1 MVSYRVKSDL
11 TVVDATHEI
20 SGRVVVDQRVPADE
34 VVIVSDKSMTYIE
47 ISDMTKHFLDSHR
60 NPVKPYSVKI
70 EKVKF
75 SGPATIVFW
84 ADGSKTVVKCQEGD
98 TFDPEKGLALCFMK
112 KVLGNKSGTFN
123 KVLKMYG
130 KEESYDNT

>member
-1 MVSYRVKSDL
+1 MISYVVKSDL
-11 TVVDATHEI
+11 TIDEDFTR
-20 SGRVVVDQRVPADE
+20 RVVIDRSVLSDE
-34 VVIVSDKSMTYIE
+34 VVIASDNDKPIGREELTAIARHVRSY
-47 ISDMTKHFLDSHR
+47 HR
-60 NPVKPYSVKI
+60 NLAKPCSVEIK
-70 EKVKF
+70 KVKF

-112 KVLGNKSGTFN
+112 KVLGNKSGAFN

-130 KEESYDNT
+130 KEEEDEH

>member
-1 MVSYRVKSDL
+1 MLSYIVKSDL
-11 TVVDATHEI
+11 TVVCVD
-20 SGRVVVDQRVPADE
+20 RVASRVAIDRSVQADE
-34 VVIVSDKSMTYIE
+34 VLIASDKPMLHEELTNMAKRVR
-47 ISDMTKHFLDSHR
+47 DNRR
-60 NPVKPYSVKI
+60 NPVMPYSVEI

-84 ADGSKTVVKCQEGD
+84 ADGSKTVVKCHEGD

-123 KVLKMYG
+123 KVLKMCV
-130 KEESYDNT
+130 KEEKDDNA

>member
-1 MVSYRVKSDL
+1 MITYIVKSDL
-11 TVVDATHEI
+11 TVDENSPIHSRRISVDRSALT
-20 SGRVVVDQRVPADE
+20 DE
-34 VVIVSDKSMTYIE
+34 VVIVSDEPMTNE
-47 ISDMTKHFLDSHR
+47 ELTGMAVSVRANRR
-60 NPVKPYSVKI
+60 NPVMPYSVGI

-84 ADGSKTVVKCQEGD
+84 VDGSKTVVKCQEGD

-112 KVLGNKSGTFN
+112 KVLGNKSGRFN

-130 KEESYDNT
+130 KEEEDEH

>member
-1 MVSYRVKSDL
+1 MISYIVKSDL
-11 TVVDATHEI
+11 TRIESSHTL
-20 SGRVVVDQRVPADE
+20 SGRVLVDRVPSDA
-34 VVIVSDKSMTYIE
+34 VIIVSDNPMKYEELT
-47 ISDMTKHFLDSHR
+47 DMAKRVFNKRR
-60 NPVKPYSVKI
+60 NPVMPYLIKI

-130 KEESYDNT
+130 KEDDNDNA